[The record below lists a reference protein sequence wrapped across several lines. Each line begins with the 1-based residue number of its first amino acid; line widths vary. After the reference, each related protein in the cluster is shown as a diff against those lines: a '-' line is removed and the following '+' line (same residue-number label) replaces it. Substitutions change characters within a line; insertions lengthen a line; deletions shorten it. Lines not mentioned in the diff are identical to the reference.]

1 MERDITIKIYFIILC
16 VYMYDDALFITI
28 LSMAEGKDEFV
39 YFDEIKKFFHC
50 VWLCTLFFQHLAH
63 KWYLPWAI
71 LRHIRRDGMV
81 KSCYSYVNKQKR
93 FSWKILR
100 SFLIVWIRKL
110 VPDFKIFSINWHINL
125 SMKYMIISF
134 LKIAPLNVKSD
145 LTFSLNS
152 FQHK

>member
-93 FSWKILR
+93 FSWKIFR
-100 SFLIVWIRKL
+100 FFLIVWIKNWLHILPKSRYFQFAMKR
-110 VPDFKIFSINWHINL
+110 SINSSIRH
-125 SMKYMIISF
+125 MIISF
-134 LKIAPLNVKSD
+134 HKIAPLK
-145 LTFSLNS
+145 
-152 FQHK
+152 